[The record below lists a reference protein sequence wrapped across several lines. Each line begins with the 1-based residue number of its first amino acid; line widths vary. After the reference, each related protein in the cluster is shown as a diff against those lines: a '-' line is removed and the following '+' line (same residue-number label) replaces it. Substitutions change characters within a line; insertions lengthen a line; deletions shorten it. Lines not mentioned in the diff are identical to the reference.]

1 MSSISDSKSIN
12 AFFFQI
18 KMPLGYKDK
27 LYNSRS
33 TSNNSVFDD
42 KIQAIKTHFWVDAY
56 IVSSKLRYVKRTEK
70 TISGE
75 EMYDICK
82 NRAIRY
88 LGLFVEPTSD
98 SSSSSSSERMEE
110 EKELEKRFQKR
121 IQQIREGGET
131 PGLKGDNSEGYD
143 KQRDNP
149 QQERGSTQKKEL
161 LRTNKDVYGGL
172 DKLEILGTIFK
183 DIKRDQSL
191 ADKITP
197 PLSSSFSFSTSP
209 FSSYPVEKLMELQSV
224 KQMKKISQNS
234 HSDVTFRVKVEKQ
247 APRSLYGPLMEG
259 EEEVAEQSEYDTI
272 KKRGAM
278 EIEREWE
285 VEGYKWGDDYDER
298 DRDSERD
305 RAVRR
310 EEERD
315 RNDEKIL
322 FDKMN
327 TIEDFDLFGNSSKL
341 AATYQSNYGSQNL
354 SVPIARNQNSHTN
367 SVIRNDDNSNNSD
380 SETKIHIKTALKSLL
395 IQLSDNCYCD
405 ENKTLIMQ
413 HLSFYLKSEREAI
426 DYDEGDLIHINSY

>member
-1 MSSISDSKSIN
+1 
-12 AFFFQI
+12 
-18 KMPLGYKDK
+18 MPLGYKDK

-56 IVSSKLRYVKRTEK
+56 IVSSKLRYVQKTEK

-88 LGLFVEPTSD
+88 LGIFVEPTSD

-121 IQQIREGGET
+121 IQQIREGGENN
-131 PGLKGDNSEGYD
+131 GGYD
-143 KQRDNP
+143 KQRDSL
-149 QQERGSTQKKEL
+149 QEERGSPQREEL
-161 LRTNKDVYGGL
+161 LRTKKDIYGGL
-172 DKLEILGTIFK
+172 DKLDILGTIFK
-183 DIKRDQSL
+183 DIKREQSL

-197 PLSSSFSFSTSP
+197 SLSSSFPFSTSP

-224 KQMKKISQNS
+224 KQMKKISPNF
-234 HSDVTFRVKVEKQ
+234 HSDVMFRVKVEKQ

-272 KKRGAM
+272 KKRGAV

-305 RAVRR
+305 RANRR

-315 RNDEKIL
+315 RNDDKIL
-322 FDKMN
+322 FEKIN

-341 AATYQSNYGSQNL
+341 AATYQSNYRSQNL
-354 SVPIARNQNSHTN
+354 SVPIAQNQNSHTN
-367 SVIRNDDNSNNSD
+367 SVIRNDINGSNNSSNNNKSNNSH
-380 SETKIHIKTALKSLL
+380 SETKIHIQAALRSLL
-395 IQLSDNCYCD
+395 IQLAGNCYSD

-426 DYDEGDLIHINSY
+426 DYDEGNLIHINSYSFSMHTSLY